1 MFDRFTDRDLATIAT
16 ATSTSV
22 ETLTD
27 QLRLRPWIA
36 ADLLASDDVFDAVM
50 DRQAHPAEIVS
61 PYLLF
66 SVLVHRAA
74 SELRDASFV
83 NEWAGRKVR
92 LPVFDIG
99 GVHDFLTDPARL
111 VFLTRLLTAFTG
123 PNPLPVPVD
132 DRFDLLSLATW
143 LDAVT
148 ETDRVVLF
156 ERLGDLAL
164 FLSGVFPDR
173 TGSTWISP
181 IDAERL
187 GKTVDLDPE
196 SILGLCDSLGL
207 GGLDAYETLGSEWYR
222 IVSSSRSAPMIAD
235 VSYRFRAARR
245 VLNHVADRY
254 LWDIKPA
261 FGFAA

>member
-1 MFDRFTDRDLATIAT
+1 MLDRFTDRDLATLAA
-16 ATSTSV
+16 ATSKSV
-22 ETLTD
+22 EALTD

-50 DRQAHPAEIVS
+50 DRKSHPAELVS
-61 PYLLF
+61 PFLLF

-74 SELRDASFV
+74 GELRDASFV
-83 NEWAGRKVR
+83 NEWAGMKVR
-92 LPVFDIG
+92 LPVFDIA
-99 GVHDFLTDPARL
+99 GVHDFLTDPAR
-111 VFLTRLLTAFTG
+111 VMFLARLLTAFAG
-123 PNPLPVPVD
+123 PRPFPVPVD
-132 DRFDLLSLATW
+132 DRFDLLSIATW
-143 LDAVT
+143 LDAVSDS
-148 ETDRVVLF
+148 DRVVLL

-181 IDAERL
+181 TDAERL
-187 GKTVDLDPE
+187 GKTVDLDSE
-196 SILGLCDSLGL
+196 AILGLCDSLGL
-207 GGLDAYETLGSEWYR
+207 GGLDAYETLGSEWYKA
-222 IVSSSRSAPMIAD
+222 VSTSRPAPMIAD

-254 LWDIKPA
+254 LFDIQPA

>member
-22 ETLTD
+22 ESLTE
-27 QLRLRPWIA
+27 QLRLRPWTA
-36 ADLLASDDVFDAVM
+36 SDLLASDDVFEAVI
-50 DRQAHPAEIVS
+50 DRQAHPAELVS
-61 PYLLF
+61 PFLLF

-74 SELRDASFV
+74 AELRDASFV
-83 NEWAGRKVR
+83 NEWAGMKVR
-92 LPVFDIG
+92 LPVFDIA

-111 VFLTRLLTAFTG
+111 MFLSRLLTAFTR
-123 PNPLPVPVD
+123 PTPLPVPVD
-132 DRFDLLSLATW
+132 DRFDLVSIAHW
-143 LDAVT
+143 LDAVP
-148 ETDRVVLF
+148 ETDKVVLF

-164 FLSGVFPDR
+164 FLSGVFPDK

-187 GKTVDLDPE
+187 GKTVDLDSE
-196 SILGLCDSLGL
+196 AILGLCDSLGL

-222 IVSSSRSAPMIAD
+222 AVSSSRPAPMIAD

-245 VLNHVADRY
+245 VLNHVADRF
-254 LWDIKPA
+254 LFDIEPG